1 MEWSYHIR
9 ASSSVTTL
17 VKHGRVMNDV
27 TRLSVGNGSEMVINN
42 VKESD
47 AGLYLCT
54 EDDGF
59 GAKHPVML
67 LVLNDGETSNGRIK
81 LCNSIQ

>member
-1 MEWSYHIR
+1 
-9 ASSSVTTL
+9 
-17 VKHGRVMNDV
+17 MNDV

-67 LVLNDGETSNGRIK
+67 LVFNYGTTSNVD
-81 LCNSIQ
+81 SASVA